1 MADREDSQLLAEG
14 ASGRKPK
21 GNRLCHSFSL
31 AILALLKKKEKNKA
45 QASSDINLRW
55 PIVTTT
61 FKIYPSPD
69 ADSWAQ
75 TCPGLNINMSGPIRT
90 SELRLKVT

>member
-31 AILALLKKKEKNKA
+31 AILALLKKKEKTKHRIA
-45 QASSDINLRW
+45 LTLISDGQL
-55 PIVTTT
+55 
-61 FKIYPSPD
+61 
-69 ADSWAQ
+69 
-75 TCPGLNINMSGPIRT
+75 
-90 SELRLKVT
+90 